1 MPNAVNFNTP
11 PKPGADADASL
22 RQMYNWLFQMTEQLN
37 VALSVVSSGEQAVM
51 VGSQGDGG
59 GGEND
64 ALDAAREEINT
75 QRNELKALIIKTA
88 DTVRHEFD
96 QRITQMES
104 SFVAESEFGQYQEEV
119 TRQIEDTAQGTLE
132 TYVTEIGLDS
142 YINDSAGLKAWQS
155 ETSGFIRR
163 GYITRNA
170 EDVPILGIAVGQDI
184 QTKYV
189 DAEGNEQIDVSKTN
203 LGFFTADGLE
213 FYINGV
219 NVASFRNDGANMNN
233 ATISGKLQVGNWMIT
248 HNNGFDIAWIG
259 GE

>member
-11 PKPGADADASL
+11 PKPGSDADASL

-37 VALSVVSSGEQAVM
+37 VALSVVSSGEQAAASVQ
-51 VGSQGDGG
+51 SAGG
-59 GGEND
+59 GGN
-64 ALDAAREEINT
+64 ALTDEARDEINT

-132 TYVTEIGLDS
+132 TYVTETGLDS
-142 YINDSAGLKAWQS
+142 YIEESAGLKAWQS
-155 ETSGFIRR
+155 ETSGFIRS
-163 GYITRNA
+163 GYITRNE
-170 EDVPILGIAVGQDI
+170 EDVPILGVAVGQGI
-184 QTKYV
+184 QTKYT
-189 DAEGNEQIDVSKTN
+189 DSEGREFIDTGSTN
-203 LGFFTADGLE
+203 MGFFTSTGLE

-219 NVASFRNDGANMNN
+219 KVASFANEGADMKN
-233 ATISGKLQVGNWMIT
+233 ATISGKLQIGNWLIT
-248 HNNGFDIAWIG
+248 HNNGFDIQWIG
-259 GE
+259 G

>member
-37 VALSVVSSGEQAVM
+37 VALNVVSSGEQTVM
-51 VGSQGDGG
+51 VGGQGG
-59 GGEND
+59 GSGEND
-64 ALDAAREEINT
+64 VLDAAREEINN
-75 QRNELKALIIKTA
+75 QRNELKSLIIKTA
-88 DTVRHEFD
+88 DTVRLEFD
-96 QRITQMES
+96 REIQQLES
-104 SFVAESEFGQYQEEV
+104 NFVAESEFGRYQEDV
-119 TRQIEDTAQGTLE
+119 TRQIEETAQGTLE
-132 TYVTEIGLDS
+132 TYATKIGLDS
-142 YINDSAGLKAWQS
+142 YIEDSAGLKAWQA

-184 QTKYV
+184 TTKAV
-189 DAEGNEQIDVSKTN
+189 DADGNEQIDVSSAN
-203 LGFFTADGLE
+203 IGFFTSTGLE

-219 NVASFRNDGANMNN
+219 KVASFANEGADMKN
-233 ATISGKLQVGNWMIT
+233 ATISGKLQIGNWLIT
-248 HNNGFDIAWIG
+248 HNNGFDISWVG